1 MDALTATYRLRNIH
15 DEKERKLFKK
25 RGFAFCTFSGI
36 FRYRS
41 RDGLISHSGLL
52 CIDIDHVGSHLQLD
66 DLRKRL
72 IDDVAMRG
80 TMSEMAVQALLI
92 AAAVVAGVSI
102 RQLNQ
107 YLANKAFIKKVA
119 ELRLAIFSQLFNR
132 RLFEANDIHSGDV
145 TSRMAKDIDAVS
157 ETLAVQ
163 LPQVVV
169 MTIQLVGAFLL
180 MRWFDSRLAWAL
192 ILITPL
198 AIIIGKYISHRLKRI
213 TLSIRED
220 ESRIMARIQE
230 SVELNV
236 VLRALQGE
244 RWMQDRVEELQDR
257 QTANYIRRSRFM
269 VFSRFALGCTFGLGY
284 MLAFVWGAYGLR
296 TGAITFGVMTSF
308 LQLVGQIQQPILSLL
323 GAFPSIIYSTA
334 SIDRLKEMEHGE
346 EKQSCDGE
354 DITTRTLLGIRM
366 DNVTFRYAKGDR
378 EVMSNFSHDF
388 RPGTK
393 TAILGTTG
401 AGKTT
406 LFRLILNFIHPDSGE
421 VTFYGNG
428 FTHAADKSMRKNVVF
443 VPQGNTLI
451 SGTIRNNLLM
461 AKPDASDEELHTALH
476 TSCADF
482 VFDLPQGID
491 TVLSEHGGGLS
502 EGQAQRIAIA
512 RGLLR
517 PGAVFLLDEISSAL
531 DEDTERELFSRLFA
545 ARPSTTILL
554 ITHRKKV
561 ASLCDERLEI

>member
-1 MDALTATYRLRNIH
+1 MKYARWFIDNSRGIRLNILV
-15 DEKERKLFKK
+15 RIM
-25 RGFAFCTFSGI
+25 A
-36 FRYRS
+36 
-41 RDGLISHSGLL
+41 GLL
-52 CIDIDHVGSHLQLD
+52 QTGLALCVVWLS
-66 DLRKRL
+66 KRL
-72 IDDVAMRG
+72 IDDVAMTG
-80 TMSEMAVQALLI
+80 TMGEMAVQALLI

-213 TLSIRED
+213 TLSIRKD

-346 EKQSCDGE
+346 EKQPCDGE

-406 LFRLILNFIHPDSGE
+406 LFRLILNFIQPDSGE

-428 FTHAADKSMRKNVVF
+428 FNHAADKSMRKNVVF

-561 ASLCDERLEI
+561 AALCDERLEI

>member
-1 MDALTATYRLRNIH
+1 MKYARWFIDNSRGIRLNILV
-15 DEKERKLFKK
+15 RIM
-25 RGFAFCTFSGI
+25 A
-36 FRYRS
+36 
-41 RDGLISHSGLL
+41 GLL
-52 CIDIDHVGSHLQLD
+52 QTGLALCVVWLS
-66 DLRKRL
+66 KRL

-346 EKQSCDGE
+346 EKQPCDGE
-354 DITTRTLLGIRM
+354 DITTRTWLGIRM

-406 LFRLILNFIHPDSGE
+406 LFRLILNFIQPDSGE

-561 ASLCDERLEI
+561 AELCDERLEI

>member
-1 MDALTATYRLRNIH
+1 MKYARWFIDNSRGIRLNILV
-15 DEKERKLFKK
+15 RIM
-25 RGFAFCTFSGI
+25 A
-36 FRYRS
+36 
-41 RDGLISHSGLL
+41 GLL
-52 CIDIDHVGSHLQLD
+52 QTVLALCVVWLS
-66 DLRKRL
+66 KRL

-80 TMSEMAVQALLI
+80 TMSEMAMQALLI

-132 RLFEANDIHSGDV
+132 RLFEDNDIHSGDV

-406 LFRLILNFIHPDSGE
+406 LFRLILNFIQPDSGE

-428 FTHAADKSMRKNVVF
+428 FNHAADKSMRKNVVF

>member
-1 MDALTATYRLRNIH
+1 MKYARWFIDNSRGIRLNILV
-15 DEKERKLFKK
+15 RIM
-25 RGFAFCTFSGI
+25 A
-36 FRYRS
+36 
-41 RDGLISHSGLL
+41 GLL
-52 CIDIDHVGSHLQLD
+52 QTVLALCVVWLS
-66 DLRKRL
+66 KKL

-406 LFRLILNFIHPDSGE
+406 LFRLILNFIQSDSGE

-561 ASLCDERLEI
+561 AALCDERLEI

>member
-1 MDALTATYRLRNIH
+1 MKYARWFIDNSRGIRLNILV
-15 DEKERKLFKK
+15 RIM
-25 RGFAFCTFSGI
+25 A
-36 FRYRS
+36 
-41 RDGLISHSGLL
+41 GLL
-52 CIDIDHVGSHLQLD
+52 QTVLALCVVWLS
-66 DLRKRL
+66 KRL
-72 IDDVAMRG
+72 IDDVAMTG
-80 TMSEMAVQALLI
+80 TMSEMAIQALLI

-406 LFRLILNFIHPDSGE
+406 LFRLILNFIQPDSGE

-428 FTHAADKSMRKNVVF
+428 FSHAADKSMRKNVVF

-561 ASLCDERLEI
+561 AALCDERLEI

>member
-1 MDALTATYRLRNIH
+1 MKYARWFIDNSRGIRLNILV
-15 DEKERKLFKK
+15 RIM
-25 RGFAFCTFSGI
+25 A
-36 FRYRS
+36 
-41 RDGLISHSGLL
+41 GLL
-52 CIDIDHVGSHLQLD
+52 QTVLALCVVWLS
-66 DLRKRL
+66 KRL

-80 TMSEMAVQALLI
+80 TMSEMAIQALLI

-406 LFRLILNFIHPDSGE
+406 LFRLILNFIQPDSGE

-428 FTHAADKSMRKNVVF
+428 FSHAADKSMRKNVVF

-561 ASLCDERLEI
+561 AALCDERLEI

>member
-1 MDALTATYRLRNIH
+1 MKYARWFIDNSRGIRLNILV
-15 DEKERKLFKK
+15 RIM
-25 RGFAFCTFSGI
+25 A
-36 FRYRS
+36 
-41 RDGLISHSGLL
+41 GLL
-52 CIDIDHVGSHLQLD
+52 QTVLALCVVWLS
-66 DLRKRL
+66 KKL

-406 LFRLILNFIHPDSGE
+406 LFRLILNFIQPDSGE

-561 ASLCDERLEI
+561 AALCDERLEIQIIGDRFSL

>member
-1 MDALTATYRLRNIH
+1 MKYARWFIDNSRGIRLNIIV
-15 DEKERKLFKK
+15 RIM
-25 RGFAFCTFSGI
+25 A
-36 FRYRS
+36 
-41 RDGLISHSGLL
+41 GLL
-52 CIDIDHVGSHLQLD
+52 QTVLALCVVWLS
-66 DLRKRL
+66 KRL

-80 TMSEMAVQALLI
+80 TMREMAVQALLI

-334 SIDRLKEMEHGE
+334 SIDRLKEMEHGD
-346 EKQSCDGE
+346 EKQPCDGK

-406 LFRLILNFIHPDSGE
+406 LFRLILNFIQPDSGE

-428 FTHAADKSMRKNVVF
+428 FTHTADKSMRSNVVF

-561 ASLCDERLEI
+561 AALCDERLEI

>member
-1 MDALTATYRLRNIH
+1 MKYARWFIDNSRGIRLNILV
-15 DEKERKLFKK
+15 RIM
-25 RGFAFCTFSGI
+25 A
-36 FRYRS
+36 
-41 RDGLISHSGLL
+41 GLL
-52 CIDIDHVGSHLQLD
+52 QTVLALCVVWLS
-66 DLRKRL
+66 KRL
-72 IDDVAMRG
+72 IDDVAMTG
-80 TMSEMAVQALLI
+80 TMGEMAVQALLI

-406 LFRLILNFIHPDSGE
+406 LFRLILNFIQPDSGE

-428 FTHAADKSMRKNVVF
+428 FSHAADKSMRKNVVF

-561 ASLCDERLEI
+561 AALCDERLEI

>member
-1 MDALTATYRLRNIH
+1 MKYARWFIDNSRGIRLNILV
-15 DEKERKLFKK
+15 RIM
-25 RGFAFCTFSGI
+25 A
-36 FRYRS
+36 
-41 RDGLISHSGLL
+41 GLL
-52 CIDIDHVGSHLQLD
+52 QTGLALCVVWLS
-66 DLRKRL
+66 KRL

-80 TMSEMAVQALLI
+80 TMSEMAIQALLI

-119 ELRLAIFSQLFNR
+119 ELRLTIFSQLFNR

-406 LFRLILNFIHPDSGE
+406 LFRLILNFIQPDSGE

-428 FTHAADKSMRKNVVF
+428 FSHAADKSMRKNVVF

>member
-1 MDALTATYRLRNIH
+1 MKYARWFIDNSRGIRLNILV
-15 DEKERKLFKK
+15 RIM
-25 RGFAFCTFSGI
+25 A
-36 FRYRS
+36 
-41 RDGLISHSGLL
+41 GLL
-52 CIDIDHVGSHLQLD
+52 QTVLALCVVWLS
-66 DLRKRL
+66 KRL
-72 IDDVAMRG
+72 IDDVALTG
-80 TMSEMAVQALLI
+80 TMGEMAVQALLI

-346 EKQSCDGE
+346 EKQPCDGE

-406 LFRLILNFIHPDSGE
+406 LFRLILNFIQPDSGE

-428 FTHAADKSMRKNVVF
+428 FNHAADKSMRKNVVF

-561 ASLCDERLEI
+561 AALCDERLEI

>member
-1 MDALTATYRLRNIH
+1 MKYARWFIDNSRGIRLNILV
-15 DEKERKLFKK
+15 RIM
-25 RGFAFCTFSGI
+25 A
-36 FRYRS
+36 
-41 RDGLISHSGLL
+41 GLL
-52 CIDIDHVGSHLQLD
+52 QTGLALCVVWLS
-66 DLRKRL
+66 KRL

-80 TMSEMAVQALLI
+80 TISEMAIQALLI

-346 EKQSCDGE
+346 EKQPCDGE

-406 LFRLILNFIHPDSGE
+406 LFRLILNFIQPDSGE

-561 ASLCDERLEI
+561 AALCDERLEI

>member
-1 MDALTATYRLRNIH
+1 MKYARWFIDNSRGIRQNILM
-15 DEKERKLFKK
+15 RIM
-25 RGFAFCTFSGI
+25 A
-36 FRYRS
+36 
-41 RDGLISHSGLL
+41 GLL
-52 CIDIDHVGSHLQLD
+52 QTGLALCVVWLS
-66 DLRKRL
+66 KKL

-132 RLFEANDIHSGDV
+132 RLFESNDIHSGDV
-145 TSRMAKDIDAVS
+145 TSRMTKDIDAVS

-406 LFRLILNFIHPDSGE
+406 LFRLILNFIQPDSGE

-517 PGAVFLLDEISSAL
+517 PGTVFLLDEISSAL

>member
-1 MDALTATYRLRNIH
+1 MKYARWFIDNSRGIRLNILV
-15 DEKERKLFKK
+15 RIM
-25 RGFAFCTFSGI
+25 A
-36 FRYRS
+36 
-41 RDGLISHSGLL
+41 GLL
-52 CIDIDHVGSHLQLD
+52 QTVLALCVVWLS
-66 DLRKRL
+66 KRL
-72 IDDVAMRG
+72 IDDVALTG
-80 TMSEMAVQALLI
+80 TMSEMAIQALLI

-180 MRWFDSRLAWAL
+180 MRWFDNRLAWAL

-346 EKQSCDGE
+346 EKQPCDGE
-354 DITTRTLLGIRM
+354 DITTRTMLGIRM

-406 LFRLILNFIHPDSGE
+406 LFRLILNFIQPDSGE

-428 FTHAADKSMRKNVVF
+428 FNHSADKSMRKNVVF

-451 SGTIRNNLLM
+451 SGTIRNNLQM

-561 ASLCDERLEI
+561 AALCDERLEI

>member
-1 MDALTATYRLRNIH
+1 MKYARWFIDNSRGIRLNILV
-15 DEKERKLFKK
+15 RIM
-25 RGFAFCTFSGI
+25 A
-36 FRYRS
+36 
-41 RDGLISHSGLL
+41 GLL
-52 CIDIDHVGSHLQLD
+52 QTGLALCVVWLS
-66 DLRKRL
+66 KRL

-406 LFRLILNFIHPDSGE
+406 LFRLILNFIQPDCGE

>member
-1 MDALTATYRLRNIH
+1 MKYARWFIDNSRGIRLNILV
-15 DEKERKLFKK
+15 RIM
-25 RGFAFCTFSGI
+25 A
-36 FRYRS
+36 
-41 RDGLISHSGLL
+41 GLL
-52 CIDIDHVGSHLQLD
+52 QTVLALCVVWLS
-66 DLRKRL
+66 KRL

-346 EKQSCDGE
+346 EKQPCSGK

-406 LFRLILNFIHPDSGE
+406 LFRLILNFIQPDSGE

-428 FTHAADKSMRKNVVF
+428 FSHAADKSMRKNVVF

-561 ASLCDERLEI
+561 AALCDERLEI

>member
-1 MDALTATYRLRNIH
+1 MKYARWFIDNSRGIRLNILV
-15 DEKERKLFKK
+15 RIM
-25 RGFAFCTFSGI
+25 A
-36 FRYRS
+36 
-41 RDGLISHSGLL
+41 GLL
-52 CIDIDHVGSHLQLD
+52 QTVLALCVVWLS
-66 DLRKRL
+66 KRL
-72 IDDVAMRG
+72 IDDVAMTG
-80 TMSEMAVQALLI
+80 TMSEMAIQALLI

-406 LFRLILNFIHPDSGE
+406 LFRLILNFIQPDSGE

-428 FTHAADKSMRKNVVF
+428 FSHAADKSMRKNVVF

-517 PGAVFLLDEISSAL
+517 PGAIFLLDEISSAL

>member
-1 MDALTATYRLRNIH
+1 MKYARWFIDNSRGIRLNILV
-15 DEKERKLFKK
+15 RIM
-25 RGFAFCTFSGI
+25 A
-36 FRYRS
+36 
-41 RDGLISHSGLL
+41 GLL
-52 CIDIDHVGSHLQLD
+52 QTGLALCVVWLS
-66 DLRKRL
+66 KRL

-346 EKQSCDGE
+346 EKQSCEGE
-354 DITTRTLLGIRM
+354 DITTRPLLGIRM

-406 LFRLILNFIHPDSGE
+406 LFRLILNFIQPDSGE

-491 TVLSEHGGGLS
+491 MVLSEHGGGLS

>member
-1 MDALTATYRLRNIH
+1 MKYARWFIDNSRGIRLNILV
-15 DEKERKLFKK
+15 RIM
-25 RGFAFCTFSGI
+25 A
-36 FRYRS
+36 
-41 RDGLISHSGLL
+41 GLL
-52 CIDIDHVGSHLQLD
+52 QTGLALCVVWLS
-66 DLRKRL
+66 KRL

-119 ELRLAIFSQLFNR
+119 ELRLTIFSQLFNR

-406 LFRLILNFIHPDSGE
+406 LFRLILNFIQPDSGE

-428 FTHAADKSMRKNVVF
+428 FNHAADKSMRKNVVF

>member
-1 MDALTATYRLRNIH
+1 MKYARWFIDNSRGIRLNILV
-15 DEKERKLFKK
+15 RIM
-25 RGFAFCTFSGI
+25 A
-36 FRYRS
+36 
-41 RDGLISHSGLL
+41 GLL
-52 CIDIDHVGSHLQLD
+52 QTGLALCVVWLS
-66 DLRKRL
+66 KRL

-388 RPGTK
+388 HPGSK
-393 TAILGTTG
+393 TAILGMTG

-406 LFRLILNFIHPDSGE
+406 IFRLILNFIQPDNGE

-428 FTHAADKSMRKNVVF
+428 FNHAADKSMRKNVVF

-561 ASLCDERLEI
+561 SALCDERLEI

>member
-1 MDALTATYRLRNIH
+1 MKYARWFIDNSRGIRLNILV
-15 DEKERKLFKK
+15 RIM
-25 RGFAFCTFSGI
+25 A
-36 FRYRS
+36 
-41 RDGLISHSGLL
+41 GLL
-52 CIDIDHVGSHLQLD
+52 QTVLALCVVWLS
-66 DLRKRL
+66 KRL
-72 IDDVAMRG
+72 IDDVAMTG

-406 LFRLILNFIHPDSGE
+406 LFRLILNFIQPDSGE

-428 FTHAADKSMRKNVVF
+428 FSHAADKSMRKNVVF

>member
-1 MDALTATYRLRNIH
+1 MKYARWFIDNSRGIRLNIIV
-15 DEKERKLFKK
+15 RIM
-25 RGFAFCTFSGI
+25 A
-36 FRYRS
+36 
-41 RDGLISHSGLL
+41 GLL
-52 CIDIDHVGSHLQLD
+52 QTGLALCVVWLS
-66 DLRKRL
+66 KRL

-80 TMSEMAVQALLI
+80 TMGEMAIQALLI

-334 SIDRLKEMEHGE
+334 SIDRLKEMEHGD
-346 EKQSCDGE
+346 EKQSCSGE

-406 LFRLILNFIHPDSGE
+406 LFRLILNFIQPDSGE
-421 VTFYGNG
+421 VTFYGDG
-428 FTHAADKSMRKNVVF
+428 FNHAADKSMRKNVVF

>member
-1 MDALTATYRLRNIH
+1 MKYARWFIDNSRGIRLNILV
-15 DEKERKLFKK
+15 RIM
-25 RGFAFCTFSGI
+25 A
-36 FRYRS
+36 
-41 RDGLISHSGLL
+41 GLL
-52 CIDIDHVGSHLQLD
+52 QTVLALCVVWLS
-66 DLRKRL
+66 KKL

-406 LFRLILNFIHPDSGE
+406 LFRLILNFIQPDSGE

-428 FTHAADKSMRKNVVF
+428 FSHAADKSMRKNVVF

>member
-1 MDALTATYRLRNIH
+1 MKYARWFIDNSRGIRLNILV
-15 DEKERKLFKK
+15 RIM
-25 RGFAFCTFSGI
+25 A
-36 FRYRS
+36 
-41 RDGLISHSGLL
+41 GLL
-52 CIDIDHVGSHLQLD
+52 QTGLALCVVWLS
-66 DLRKRL
+66 KRL

-346 EKQSCDGE
+346 EKQPCDGK

-406 LFRLILNFIHPDSGE
+406 LFRLILNFIQPDSGE

-428 FTHAADKSMRKNVVF
+428 FSHAADKSMRKNVVF

-561 ASLCDERLEI
+561 AALCDERLEI

>member
-1 MDALTATYRLRNIH
+1 MKYARWFIDNSRGIRLNILV
-15 DEKERKLFKK
+15 RIM
-25 RGFAFCTFSGI
+25 A
-36 FRYRS
+36 
-41 RDGLISHSGLL
+41 GLL
-52 CIDIDHVGSHLQLD
+52 QTVLALCVVWLS
-66 DLRKRL
+66 KRL
-72 IDDVAMRG
+72 IDDVAMTG
-80 TMSEMAVQALLI
+80 TMSEMAIQALLI

-346 EKQSCDGE
+346 EKQPYDGK

-406 LFRLILNFIHPDSGE
+406 LFRLILNFIQPDSGE

-428 FTHAADKSMRKNVVF
+428 FNHAADKSMRKNVVF

>member
-1 MDALTATYRLRNIH
+1 MKYARWFIDNSRGIRLNILV
-15 DEKERKLFKK
+15 RIM
-25 RGFAFCTFSGI
+25 A
-36 FRYRS
+36 
-41 RDGLISHSGLL
+41 GLL
-52 CIDIDHVGSHLQLD
+52 QTVLALCVVWLS
-66 DLRKRL
+66 KRL
-72 IDDVAMRG
+72 IDDVAMTG
-80 TMSEMAVQALLI
+80 TMSEMAIQALLI

-346 EKQSCDGE
+346 EKQPCDGE

-406 LFRLILNFIHPDSGE
+406 LFRLILNFIQPDSGE

-428 FTHAADKSMRKNVVF
+428 FSHAADKSMRKNVVF

-531 DEDTERELFSRLFA
+531 DEDTERELFSRIFA

-561 ASLCDERLEI
+561 AALCDERLEI

>member
-1 MDALTATYRLRNIH
+1 MKYARWFIDNSRGIRLNILV
-15 DEKERKLFKK
+15 RIM
-25 RGFAFCTFSGI
+25 A
-36 FRYRS
+36 
-41 RDGLISHSGLL
+41 GLL
-52 CIDIDHVGSHLQLD
+52 QTVLALCVVWLS
-66 DLRKRL
+66 KRL
-72 IDDVAMRG
+72 IDDVAMTG
-80 TMSEMAVQALLI
+80 TMGEMAIQALLI

-346 EKQSCDGE
+346 EKQPCSGE

-406 LFRLILNFIHPDSGE
+406 LFRLILNFIQPDSGE

-428 FTHAADKSMRKNVVF
+428 FSHAADKSMRKNVVF

-561 ASLCDERLEI
+561 AALCDERLEI

>member
-1 MDALTATYRLRNIH
+1 MKYARWFIDNSRGIRLNILV
-15 DEKERKLFKK
+15 RIM
-25 RGFAFCTFSGI
+25 A
-36 FRYRS
+36 
-41 RDGLISHSGLL
+41 GLL
-52 CIDIDHVGSHLQLD
+52 QTGLALCVVWLS
-66 DLRKRL
+66 KRL

-119 ELRLAIFSQLFNR
+119 ELRLTIFSQLFTR

-346 EKQSCDGE
+346 EKQPCDGE

-406 LFRLILNFIHPDSGE
+406 LFRLILNFIQPDSGE

-428 FTHAADKSMRKNVVF
+428 FSHAADKSMRKNVVF

>member
-1 MDALTATYRLRNIH
+1 MKYARWFIDNSRGIRLNIIV
-15 DEKERKLFKK
+15 RIM
-25 RGFAFCTFSGI
+25 A
-36 FRYRS
+36 
-41 RDGLISHSGLL
+41 GLL
-52 CIDIDHVGSHLQLD
+52 QTVLALCVVWLS
-66 DLRKRL
+66 KRL

-80 TMSEMAVQALLI
+80 TMSEMAMQALLI

-132 RLFEANDIHSGDV
+132 RLFEDNDIHSGDV

-406 LFRLILNFIHPDSGE
+406 LFRLILNFIQPDSGE

-428 FTHAADKSMRKNVVF
+428 FSHAADKSMRKNVVF

>member
-1 MDALTATYRLRNIH
+1 MKYARWFIDNSRGIRLNILV
-15 DEKERKLFKK
+15 RIM
-25 RGFAFCTFSGI
+25 A
-36 FRYRS
+36 
-41 RDGLISHSGLL
+41 GLL
-52 CIDIDHVGSHLQLD
+52 QTVLALCVVWLS
-66 DLRKRL
+66 KRL

-119 ELRLAIFSQLFNR
+119 ELRLTIFSQLFNR

-346 EKQSCDGE
+346 EKQPCDGE

-406 LFRLILNFIHPDSGE
+406 LFRLILNFIQPDSGE

-428 FTHAADKSMRKNVVF
+428 FSHAADKSMRKNVVF

-561 ASLCDERLEI
+561 AALCDERLEI

>member
-1 MDALTATYRLRNIH
+1 MKYARWFIDNTRGIRVNIVVRILAGVVQTALALTVVWL
-15 DEKERKLFKK
+15 
-25 RGFAFCTFSGI
+25 S
-36 FRYRS
+36 
-41 RDGLISHSGLL
+41 
-52 CIDIDHVGSHLQLD
+52 
-66 DLRKRL
+66 KRL
-72 IDDVAMRG
+72 IDDVAMSG
-80 TMSEMAVQALLI
+80 TTGDMAIQASLI

-107 YLANKAFIKKVA
+107 YLASKSFIKKVA
-119 ELRLAIFSQLFNR
+119 ELRLSLFSQLFR
-132 RLFEANDIHSGDV
+132 RHLFEDNDIHSGDV

-169 MTIQLVGAFLL
+169 MTMQLIGAFLL

-192 ILITPL
+192 VLITPL
-198 AIIIGKYISHRLKRI
+198 AIVIGKFISHRLRHI

-220 ESRIMARIQE
+220 ESKIMARIQE
-230 SVELNV
+230 SVELNA
-236 VLRALQGE
+236 VLRSLQGE

-269 VFSRFALGCTFGLGY
+269 VMSRFALGCTFGLGY

-334 SIDRLKEMEHGE
+334 SIDRLKEMGQSVGE
-346 EKQSCDGE
+346 MTSADKGKTEE
-354 DITTRTLLGIRM
+354 AMLGIRM
-366 DNVTFRYAKGDR
+366 DDVTFRYAKGDK
-378 EVMSNFSHDF
+378 EVVSHFTHDF
-388 RPGTK
+388 RPGSK
-393 TAILGTTG
+393 TVILGTTG

-406 LFRLILNFIHPDSGE
+406 LFRLILNFIQPDSGR
-421 VTFYGNG
+421 VTFYGNDYE
-428 FTHAADKSMRKNVVF
+428 HEADNSMRANVVY

-461 AKPDASDEELHTALH
+461 AKPDATEDELREVLHTA
-476 TSCADF
+476 CADF
-482 VFDLPQGID
+482 VYELPDKLD

-517 PGAVFLLDEISSAL
+517 PGSVLLLDEISSAL
-531 DEDTERELFSRLFA
+531 DEDTEQQLFSRLLA
-545 ARPSTTILL
+545 SRPDTTMLL
-554 ITHRKKV
+554 ITHRQNV
-561 ASLCDERLEI
+561 ASICDDQIKLL

>member
-1 MDALTATYRLRNIH
+1 MKYARWFIDNSRGIRLNILV
-15 DEKERKLFKK
+15 RIM
-25 RGFAFCTFSGI
+25 A
-36 FRYRS
+36 
-41 RDGLISHSGLL
+41 GLL
-52 CIDIDHVGSHLQLD
+52 QTGLALCVVWLS
-66 DLRKRL
+66 KRL

-213 TLSIRED
+213 TLLIRED

-406 LFRLILNFIHPDSGE
+406 LFRLILNFIQPDSGE

-561 ASLCDERLEI
+561 AALCDERLEI

>member
-1 MDALTATYRLRNIH
+1 MKYARWFIDNSRGIRLNILV
-15 DEKERKLFKK
+15 RIM
-25 RGFAFCTFSGI
+25 A
-36 FRYRS
+36 
-41 RDGLISHSGLL
+41 GLL
-52 CIDIDHVGSHLQLD
+52 QTGLALCVVWLS
-66 DLRKRL
+66 KRL

-230 SVELNV
+230 RVELNV

-406 LFRLILNFIHPDSGE
+406 LFRLILNFIQPDSGE

-561 ASLCDERLEI
+561 AALCDERLEI

>member
-1 MDALTATYRLRNIH
+1 MKYARWFIDNSRGKRLNIIV
-15 DEKERKLFKK
+15 RIM
-25 RGFAFCTFSGI
+25 A
-36 FRYRS
+36 
-41 RDGLISHSGLL
+41 GLL
-52 CIDIDHVGSHLQLD
+52 QTGLALCVVWLS
-66 DLRKRL
+66 KRL

-80 TMSEMAVQALLI
+80 TMSEMAIQALLI

-132 RLFEANDIHSGDV
+132 RLFEDNDIHSGDV

-346 EKQSCDGE
+346 EKQPCDGE

-406 LFRLILNFIHPDSGE
+406 LFRLILNFIQPDSGE

-428 FTHAADKSMRKNVVF
+428 FSHAADKSMRKNVVF

-561 ASLCDERLEI
+561 AALCDERLEI

>member
-1 MDALTATYRLRNIH
+1 MKYARWFIDNSRGIRLNILV
-15 DEKERKLFKK
+15 RIM
-25 RGFAFCTFSGI
+25 A
-36 FRYRS
+36 
-41 RDGLISHSGLL
+41 GLL
-52 CIDIDHVGSHLQLD
+52 QTVLALCVVWLS
-66 DLRKRL
+66 KKL

-406 LFRLILNFIHPDSGE
+406 LFRLILNFIQSDSGE

-517 PGAVFLLDEISSAL
+517 PGTVFLLDEISSAL

-561 ASLCDERLEI
+561 ASLCDECLEI

>member
-1 MDALTATYRLRNIH
+1 MKYARWFIDNSRGIRLNIIV
-15 DEKERKLFKK
+15 RIM
-25 RGFAFCTFSGI
+25 A
-36 FRYRS
+36 
-41 RDGLISHSGLL
+41 GLL
-52 CIDIDHVGSHLQLD
+52 QTVLALCVVWLS
-66 DLRKRL
+66 KRL
-72 IDDVAMRG
+72 IDDIAMTG
-80 TMSEMAVQALLI
+80 TMGEMAMQALLI

-346 EKQSCDGE
+346 EKQPCDGE

-406 LFRLILNFIHPDSGE
+406 LFRLILNFIQPDSGE
-421 VTFYGNG
+421 ETFYGNG
-428 FTHAADKSMRKNVVF
+428 FSHAADKSMRKNVVF

-561 ASLCDERLEI
+561 AALCDERLEI

>member
-1 MDALTATYRLRNIH
+1 MKYARWFIDNSRGIRLNILV
-15 DEKERKLFKK
+15 RIM
-25 RGFAFCTFSGI
+25 A
-36 FRYRS
+36 
-41 RDGLISHSGLL
+41 GLL
-52 CIDIDHVGSHLQLD
+52 QTVLALCVVWLS
-66 DLRKRL
+66 KRL

-80 TMSEMAVQALLI
+80 TMSEMAIQALLI

-346 EKQSCDGE
+346 EKQPCDGE

-406 LFRLILNFIHPDSGE
+406 LFRLILNFIQPDSGE

>member
-1 MDALTATYRLRNIH
+1 MKYARWFIDNLRGIRLNILV
-15 DEKERKLFKK
+15 RIM
-25 RGFAFCTFSGI
+25 A
-36 FRYRS
+36 
-41 RDGLISHSGLL
+41 GLL
-52 CIDIDHVGSHLQLD
+52 QTGLALCVVWLS
-66 DLRKRL
+66 KKL

-406 LFRLILNFIHPDSGE
+406 LFRLILNFIQPDSGE

>member
-1 MDALTATYRLRNIH
+1 MKYARWFIDNSRGIRLNIIV
-15 DEKERKLFKK
+15 RIM
-25 RGFAFCTFSGI
+25 A
-36 FRYRS
+36 
-41 RDGLISHSGLL
+41 GLL
-52 CIDIDHVGSHLQLD
+52 QTVLALCVVWLS
-66 DLRKRL
+66 KRL
-72 IDDVAMRG
+72 IDDVAMTG
-80 TMSEMAVQALLI
+80 TMGEMAIQALLI

-346 EKQSCDGE
+346 EKQPCDGE

-406 LFRLILNFIHPDSGE
+406 LFRLILNFIQPDSGE

-428 FTHAADKSMRKNVVF
+428 FSHAADKSMRKTVVF

>member
-1 MDALTATYRLRNIH
+1 MKYARWFIDNSRGIRLNILV
-15 DEKERKLFKK
+15 RIM
-25 RGFAFCTFSGI
+25 A
-36 FRYRS
+36 
-41 RDGLISHSGLL
+41 GLL
-52 CIDIDHVGSHLQLD
+52 QTVLALCVVWLS
-66 DLRKRL
+66 KRL

-92 AAAVVAGVSI
+92 AATVVAGVSI

-346 EKQSCDGE
+346 EKQPCDGE

-366 DNVTFRYAKGDR
+366 DKVTFRYAKGDR

-406 LFRLILNFIHPDSGE
+406 LFRLILNFIQPDSGE

-428 FTHAADKSMRKNVVF
+428 FSHAADKSMRKNVVF

-561 ASLCDERLEI
+561 AALCDERLEI